1 MTLIY
6 VAKSHI
12 GHFKMYI

>member
-6 VAKSHI
+6 VAKSHT